1 MELGPSRKM
10 LPIIA
15 RMMGYVPASAGDLR
29 KQFGSGSIQ
38 FLRGVSH
45 HVNDFSGVTVNL
57 RTWSNYKPWH
67 PEPKSRY
74 VNV

>member
-38 FLRGVSH
+38 FLRTEKGGS
-45 HVNDFSGVTVNL
+45 VTSRERLFRCHGEFANL
-57 RTWSNYKPWH
+57 V
-67 PEPKSRY
+67 EL
-74 VNV
+74 